1 MRVLAGERSFI
12 HAAIKNNIEWKEKWV
27 SKFEWESQR
36 ISYALL
42 EKKPMNQ
49 GWNRTF
55 STDSHAMS
63 WHATTHTWLPDVK
76 MGVKHISALWWPVLE
91 IILVHYTKVLACEFL
106 ECLAHLGQPVQV
118 LCPKYPL
125 LNIPWAPFHGIWWGG
140 RPEVFSYVV
149 KLMSLHLSLF
159 FTFLCYCGHFPGT
172 TNSCGCQVSSVCHPM
187 IFKVSIRTTMPQ
199 PHWKTSQLFDHK
211 HTQGCHMD

>member
-1 MRVLAGERSFI
+1 MGKPAYQLCITGKEAHESGLKQDIQYWFACHELAC
-12 HAAIKNNIEWKEKWV
+12 
-27 SKFEWESQR
+27 
-36 ISYALL
+36 
-42 EKKPMNQ
+42 
-49 GWNRTF
+49 
-55 STDSHAMS
+55 
-63 WHATTHTWLPDVK
+63 
-76 MGVKHISALWWPVLE
+76 
-91 IILVHYTKVLACEFL
+91 HYTYLTSRCQDGRE
-106 ECLAHLGQPVQV
+106 AHLRTVVTCAWNHPRSLHKGPCLWVPGMP
-118 LCPKYPL
+118 CPPGAAGTGALSKVPTSEHSL
-125 LNIPWAPFHGIWWGG
+125 SSIPWDLVRRKARGLFICW
-140 RPEVFSYVV
+140 V